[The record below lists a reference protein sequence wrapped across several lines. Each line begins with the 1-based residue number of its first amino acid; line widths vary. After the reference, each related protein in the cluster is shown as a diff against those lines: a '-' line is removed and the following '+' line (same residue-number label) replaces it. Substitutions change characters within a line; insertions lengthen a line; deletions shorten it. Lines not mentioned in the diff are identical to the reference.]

1 MTDPANPT
9 NTPPRDHF
17 KSTDEVYKKFKEK
30 MEDAGNDYNI
40 ELEFVD
46 KMIDDK
52 KPGDAF
58 VVDDTLVIVKSDGTL
73 DYKWK

>member
-1 MTDPANPT
+1 
-9 NTPPRDHF
+9 
-17 KSTDEVYKKFKEK
+17 
-30 MEDAGNDYNI
+30 MEDAGKNYNI

-52 KPGDAF
+52 NPGDAF
-58 VVDDTLVIVKSDGTL
+58 VVDDTLVIVNSDGTL